1 MLFVSDYGTTWTRTL
16 FVPPCERSFPENEMV
31 RNYLLARYLT
41 SGQFECTQGA
51 GAVWFLCVGDN
62 NSTRIK
68 RVQSWYV
75 LLLKSCCIYI
85 AMPIIE
91 RVYCLVSFIVLIIVF
106 PLLKYSPVRWSNWY
120 KWHLPQTWVKGDP
133 LNTYN
138 DSVQ

>member
-1 MLFVSDYGTTWTRTL
+1 LNPAMLFVSDYGTTWTRTL

-51 GAVWFLCVGDN
+51 GAVWFLCDGDN

-75 LLLKSCCIYI
+75 LLLNSCCIYI
-85 AMPIIE
+85 PQCQSSNA
-91 RVYCLVSFIVLIIVF
+91 CIVWYRSLF
-106 PLLKYSPVRWSNWY
+106 LL
-120 KWHLPQTWVKGDP
+120 
-133 LNTYN
+133 
-138 DSVQ
+138 